1 MRLALV
7 VLLML
12 IVPVVAAAARRGPD
26 VSGKV
31 PPHNNRHRRPHFYL
45 MGGYPYGWASVG
57 MLDSDLA
64 KVQTEY
70 DRNVD
75 LQPQPQPR
83 TVKQGTPQHA
93 SLLLLLL
100 RLGCATQL
108 HFLTLCLCSFTGNNV
123 GSHASDQCQETVARR
138 QGRRPPATTAA
149 SAWLVCEKERRQETP
164 RVAGHG

>member
-1 MRLALV
+1 MMRLALV

-31 PPHNNRHRRPHFYL
+31 PHRRPHFYL

-75 LQPQPQPR
+75 PQPQPPR
-83 TVKQGTPQHA
+83 TVKQGTQQHA
-93 SLLLLLL
+93 SLLLLL
-100 RLGCATQL
+100 RLGCATQNATP
-108 HFLTLCLCSFTGNNV
+108 FSNTLFVLIHWQQRWF
-123 GSHASDQCQETVARR
+123 ACQ
-138 QGRRPPATTAA
+138 
-149 SAWLVCEKERRQETP
+149 
-164 RVAGHG
+164 